1 MEINKTS
8 EWVGL
13 IGGMVGI
20 VAVATSIA
28 VWLLSVK
35 IEEQAR
41 DEVATQLLD
50 IDGPEDV
57 PAFITMQSD
66 VANLKT
72 GQAHLIE
79 VNDKIYDKLLE
90 IAERNSGQ

>member
-41 DEVATQLLD
+41 DEVATQLLSL
-50 IDGPEDV
+50 DGPEDV